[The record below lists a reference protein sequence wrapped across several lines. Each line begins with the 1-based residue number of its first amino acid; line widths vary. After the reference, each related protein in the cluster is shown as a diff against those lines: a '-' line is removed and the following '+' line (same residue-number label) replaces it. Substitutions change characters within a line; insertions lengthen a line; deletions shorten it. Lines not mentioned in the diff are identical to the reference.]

1 MGMNDVRY
9 LACPECGTW
18 TTRTAEW
25 LATHKVVACYQCG
38 APIDTASLA
47 IETQLEPAL
56 GGGRPDRIR

>member
-25 LATHKVVACYQCG
+25 LAEHVVVPCYQCG
-38 APIDTASLA
+38 TPIAARALDAQPQFDA
-47 IETQLEPAL
+47 AL
-56 GGGRPDRIR
+56 GGGGAQRIR

>member
-25 LATHKVVACYQCG
+25 LAEHPVVACYQCG
-38 APIDTASLA
+38 TPIQSAPASA
-47 IETQLEPAL
+47 EPAS
-56 GGGRPDRIR
+56 GAAADAAIPT

>member
-25 LATHKVVACYQCG
+25 LAEHPVVACYQCG
-38 APIDTASLA
+38 TSIEAGSLA
-47 IETQLEPAL
+47 VQCQPEPVL
-56 GGGRPDRIR
+56 RTGGSHGIR